1 MTPNI
6 QIDWEKDGSDRFTV
20 PVGLGR
26 IGLFKWGNTPVR
38 WGIEA
43 QYYVNQPDP
52 VGPEWNLKFFIAP
65 IKPNPFK

>member
-6 QIDWEKDGSDRFTV
+6 QIDWEKEGSDRFTV

-26 IGLFKWGNTPVR
+26 IGFFKWGKTPVR

-43 QYYVNQPDP
+43 QYYVNQPDD
-52 VGPEWNLKFFIAP
+52 F
-65 IKPNPFK
+65 